1 MEKSLIR
8 HALDVDVDG
17 LRGMTR
23 YTVKAM
29 YDVPGDDGF
38 ASIEF
43 EEVEAFTLTWEEI
56 ERRGGPASVAK
67 GLREK
72 YGITGR

>member
-29 YDVPGDDGF
+29 YDGEVTVSNDISAMPTTEITVNF
-38 ASIEF
+38 AGNI
-43 EEVEAFTLTWEEI
+43 
-56 ERRGGPASVAK
+56 K
-67 GLREK
+67 
-72 YGITGR
+72 